1 MDNFVTFLE
10 TVALRRWGQS
20 VEEKPAAVVL
30 PVEAPEDP
38 DADLQ
43 DQVAVWNTL
52 LELYLTL
59 GEEEGVLRAK
69 ALRVL
74 GSETIPYNDTHAL
87 ILCSS
92 RGYTKGLVLLWEKM
106 GMHDDV
112 IRFWMDQHKVGSM
125 AGASEQVVHYLEAY
139 GPKRPHFY
147 PMVLRF
153 LTSSEE
159 LLSKHKEDVKKVVRH
174 IDDEGIIPPLG
185 IVQALSWNGVASVGL
200 VKEWLLEK
208 IIESREEIR
217 VVSSH
222 SFIYSGGII
231 LSGLDRTESLH
242 IRIGWRRTPSY
253 SRSSSCR
260 IPNIQKYSTSPA
272 VRSDLPSIHFMCDH
286 SYHARYA
293 HFHHCSIYADA
304 PLRVSL
310 TMRGWR
316 TNMSSFCLR
325 CRTACL
331 RLLLRL

>member
-1 MDNFVTFLE
+1 M
-10 TVALRRWGQS
+10 
-20 VEEKPAAVVL
+20 
-30 PVEAPEDP
+30 
-38 DADLQ
+38 
-43 DQVAVWNTL
+43 AVWNTL
-52 LELYLTL
+52 LGLYLTL

-112 IRFWMDQHKVGSM
+112 IRFWMDQHKSDSM

-139 GPKRPHFY
+139 GRKRPHLH

-153 LTSSEE
+153 LTLSEE
-159 LLSKHKEDVKKVVRH
+159 LLSKHREDVKKVVRH

-217 VVSSH
+217 VVSYH
-222 SFIYSGGII
+222 CLIYSSGV
-231 LSGLDRTESLH
+231 LNGLDRTENSRIH
-242 IRIGWRRTPSY
+242 IGWRRTPSY
-253 SRSSSCR
+253 FRSSNCR
-260 IPNIQKYSTSPA
+260 ILNIQKCSTSPA
-272 VRSDLPSIHFMCDH
+272 VH
-286 SYHARYA
+286 SVAA
-293 HFHHCSIYADA
+293 SLIS
-304 PLRVSL
+304 RVSTL
-310 TMRGWR
+310 CVITAIMHGMPTFIIMEPLLMRY
-316 TNMSSFCLR
+316 
-325 CRTACL
+325 
-331 RLLLRL
+331 